1 MTFLK
6 GHTTKM
12 MHACWLD
19 YQHFTIIIRSL
30 PMSSTIAGGSLLSY
44 PDVKHRDSGHSGRG
58 KYKPHLQY
66 GK

>member
-1 MTFLK
+1 MLVRLPTFNK
-6 GHTTKM
+6 R
-12 MHACWLD
+12 
-19 YQHFTIIIRSL
+19 FL
-30 PMSSTIAGGSLLSY
+30 PMSSTVAGDSLLSY